1 MTQVDEGRRVEN
13 AAARLNSSLLA
24 LSRCNRVLWQARDE
38 QELLESICRILVEAA
53 GVRLA
58 WIGYCED
65 DAEKTVRPVAS
76 AGNGL
81 DYLDRVKISW
91 GHSDAGQGPVGDAI
105 RTATFCWVDDIRT
118 DPKFSHGQTE
128 AMALGYVSCVALP
141 LVADVGSQGLLDLR
155 GALTLYADAF
165 ERGEIERYADLASCL
180 TCAVAR
186 LRSNLADDV
195 AYGVSALRTR
205 EDRKRTEKALRER
218 AQLLDLTHDTIFV
231 RDMSDVI
238 TFWNRGAEELY
249 GWKSEQAVGK
259 VSHQLTQTIFAARLE
274 EINAELFRT
283 GRWEGELIHTKR
295 DGTQVTVASRW
306 ALQRDEQGNPIAILE
321 TNNDITERKR
331 AEYLIWHVFESS
343 PDSISIVGRD
353 YRYQRVNPVFARFWG
368 MPAEN
373 IVGMQVTDLM
383 GRENFERRVKN
394 LDRCFAGEEVSF
406 ADWFATP
413 HGRKYRAIS
422 YSPLRPDLQRVEAAL
437 VIARDL
443 TEHVLASEAL
453 REAQMQLAHVN
464 RVTTMGQ
471 LAASIAHEV
480 NQPLAAAVTNAYAAL
495 RWLGAQPPDVEEGR
509 QALGYIIKD
518 GRRASEVIDRIR
530 GLIKKAPARNDPLD
544 INEVVLEVIA
554 LTRSEALRNGVSLQS
569 QLANGLPLVQGD
581 RIQLQ
586 QVMLNLIVN
595 AIEAMSS
602 TREGSRELLIST
614 GKDGSDA
621 VLVVVRDSGPGLD
634 PEGLGRLFDALYT
647 TKPGGMGMG
656 LSICRSIIE
665 AHGGRIWAT
674 ANVPQGAV
682 FQFIL
687 PVG

>member
-1 MTQVDEGRRVEN
+1 
-13 AAARLNSSLLA
+13 
-24 LSRCNRVLWQARDE
+24 
-38 QELLESICRILVEAA
+38 
-53 GVRLA
+53 
-58 WIGYCED
+58 
-65 DAEKTVRPVAS
+65 
-76 AGNGL
+76 
-81 DYLDRVKISW
+81 
-91 GHSDAGQGPVGDAI
+91 
-105 RTATFCWVDDIRT
+105 
-118 DPKFSHGQTE
+118 
-128 AMALGYVSCVALP
+128 
-141 LVADVGSQGLLDLR
+141 
-155 GALTLYADAF
+155 
-165 ERGEIERYADLASCL
+165 
-180 TCAVAR
+180 
-186 LRSNLADDV
+186 
-195 AYGVSALRTR
+195 
-205 EDRKRTEKALRER
+205 
-218 AQLLDLTHDTIFV
+218 
-231 RDMSDVI
+231 
-238 TFWNRGAEELY
+238 
-249 GWKSEQAVGK
+249 
-259 VSHQLTQTIFAARLE
+259 
-274 EINAELFRT
+274 
-283 GRWEGELIHTKR
+283 
-295 DGTQVTVASRW
+295 
-306 ALQRDEQGNPIAILE
+306 
-321 TNNDITERKR
+321 
-331 AEYLIWHVFESS
+331 
-343 PDSISIVGRD
+343 
-353 YRYQRVNPVFARFWG
+353 
-368 MPAEN
+368 
-373 IVGMQVTDLM
+373 
-383 GRENFERRVKN
+383 
-394 LDRCFAGEEVSF
+394 
-406 ADWFATP
+406 
-413 HGRKYRAIS
+413 
-422 YSPLRPDLQRVEAAL
+422 
-437 VIARDL
+437 
-443 TEHVLASEAL
+443 
-453 REAQMQLAHVN
+453 MQLAHVN

-554 LTRSEALRNGVSLQS
+554 LTRIEALRNGVSLQS

-595 AIEAMSS
+595 AIEATSS
-602 TREGSRELLIST
+602 TSEGSRELLIST